1 MTEPLERQI
10 IEVIATDR
18 IHIPISS
25 MEGKLK
31 RKKPKLGKEV
41 DLGDYDNNFQ
51 GDRVYARV
59 EPENKMKARGMKE
72 AIDVFEVRHPKYGAE
87 LRGLIAEQRELSET
101 HLYFGVNE
109 GCRLTADDYMGVMT
123 DLGFTENTA
132 QQLYPNLMDISRNM
146 SRKRDEERSVLIGAF

>member
-31 RKKPKLGKEV
+31 RKKPKLGKQV
-41 DLGDYDNNFQ
+41 DLRDYDNNFQ

-59 EPENKMKARGMKE
+59 EEEDRMKARGMKE
-72 AIDVFEVRHPKYGAE
+72 AIDVFEVRHPKYGSE
-87 LRGLIAEQRELSET
+87 LRGLIAEQRKLSEK

-146 SRKRDEERSVLIGAF
+146 SRKRDEERSVLIGAV